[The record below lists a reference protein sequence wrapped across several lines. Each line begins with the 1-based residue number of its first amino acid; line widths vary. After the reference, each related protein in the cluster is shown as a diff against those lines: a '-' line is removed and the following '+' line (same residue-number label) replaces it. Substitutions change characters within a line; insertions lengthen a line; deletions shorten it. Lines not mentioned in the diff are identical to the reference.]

1 MSLGEQRRRPYVEQY
16 KIGPCP
22 EPVMDIPAIGFK
34 TEFGGEM
41 GFCDGGR
48 RSRNNGYLSGFG
60 RHRKKSVFVAT
71 KLILL

>member
-1 MSLGEQRRRPYVEQY
+1 
-16 KIGPCP
+16 
-22 EPVMDIPAIGFK
+22 MDIPAIGFK